1 MTRVTLHLSP
11 ALSAYGRLV
20 AERDDAPHWSHPGLS
35 RALSRIVRRLGPI
48 LRDALPPMTPVER
61 DLVAYALDGLLPA
74 VRPWSP
80 DEAED
85 ADRLPDPGR
94 IAAEVQDALPDY
106 LPEGVGA
113 DLVRR
118 IRAWAPMEVWAV
130 IEDMAGGQMA
140 TAASADA
147 ARAAGRP
154 RNER

>member
-48 LRDALPPMTPVER
+48 LRDALPPLTPVER

-80 DEAED
+80 DEAEE

-106 LPEGVGA
+106 LPDGVGA

-118 IRAWAPMEVWAV
+118 ILAWSPLEVWAV
-130 IEDMAGGQMA
+130 IEDMAGRPM
-140 TAASADA
+140 TEAAAEDA

-154 RNER
+154 RAGW